1 MPNGNI
7 PAPGDDSDLQS
18 ARALLA
24 LCAGLLPV
32 WQRHLSTSRAQSERA
47 VTEMLQAFS
56 DIGPHINMAER
67 QSQQINDALSQSAD
81 ALAQPMG
88 GVTGL
93 VSACELALAP
103 VLQDPGLAAES
114 RVAIDSV
121 LHVVRSAV
129 GALEQIAR
137 PFQHETQMVAA
148 QVDRMYMGFQYQD
161 RISQMMALLEGDM
174 ARLQEALLAPDGQ
187 ASDLARWL
195 AQLESQYAMSEQ
207 REDHTGVASTVS
219 ATDQGNE
226 TTFF

>member
-1 MPNGNI
+1 MPNGI
-7 PAPGDDSDLQS
+7 SPACGDEASPHAS
-18 ARALLA
+18 HALIA

-32 WQRHLSTSRAQSERA
+32 WGRHLATSRAQSEAA

-67 QSQQINDALSQSAD
+67 QSQQINDAL
-81 ALAQPMG
+81 AQPLG

-93 VSACELALAP
+93 VGACEQVLTPL
-103 VLQDPGLAAES
+103 LQDADLSAAGKAAIAQVLAM
-114 RVAIDSV
+114 
-121 LHVVRSAV
+121 VRHTV
-129 GALEQIAR
+129 GALEQVAR

-174 ARLQEALLAPDGQ
+174 TRLQAALQAADGPPPDLG
-187 ASDLARWL
+187 LWL
-195 AQLESQYAMSEQ
+195 EQLESQYAMSEQ
-207 REDHTGVASTVS
+207 HVDHAGLAENVTALDKS
-219 ATDQGNE
+219 NE